1 MGSDLV
7 QISTPGEPHVQD
19 FREAPDRLTA
29 GAGHPRTFYIETF
42 GCQMNVHDSEKVA
55 GVLMARGLR
64 PVENHEEADLVLY
77 NTCSIREKASQKVF
91 SRLGTFRKGGRVNSK
106 VIGVLGCVAQQEGER
121 IFERAPQ
128 VSLVCGSASYST
140 LPDLLGQLEA
150 GSRRVT
156 GLSLDTDEC
165 FETELTRRD
174 NPFRAYLTI
183 IEGCSQRCSF
193 CVVPTTRGPER
204 SRPSNKVLED
214 CRRLVDEG
222 YTEIQ
227 LLGQIVNNW
236 QDPSPAR
243 LSFAALLARVAE
255 VPGVRRV
262 RFTTSHPR
270 YFTPDIV
277 QAIES
282 HPALCDQIHL
292 PVQSGSTRVL
302 SSMLRGY
309 TRDEYL
315 GKIDC
320 IRKAR
325 RAISISTDI
334 IVGFCDET
342 REDFEQTLSL
352 LDAVE
357 YDQVFSFKYSPRPN
371 TAAIGFVDAVPEEE
385 KGRRL
390 AELQERQ
397 RRIQLR
403 RNEALVG
410 GEFEVLVEGFQ
421 PRLGQAVG
429 RTTSN
434 RIINFPGVPEW
445 IGRTMNVRVTAA
457 GPNSLVGVKAG
468 GGCLDGSTAP
478 EDFAISPWA
487 PAEPRLYG
495 GSDGS

>member
-1 MGSDLV
+1 MGHDLV
-7 QISTPGEPHVQD
+7 QISTPGEPHLQD
-19 FREAPDRLTA
+19 FAEVPDRHAA
-29 GAGHPRTFYIETF
+29 GAKQPRTFYIETF

-55 GVLMARGLR
+55 GVLMSRGLR
-64 PVENHEEADLVLY
+64 PVESHQEADLILY

-91 SRLGTFRKGGRVNSK
+91 SRLGTFRKSK
-106 VIGVLGCVAQQEGER
+106 RADSKIIGVLGCVAQQEGER

-128 VSLVCGSASYST
+128 VNLVCGSVSYSN
-140 LPDLLGQLEA
+140 LSDLLGRLET
-150 GSRRVT
+150 GNRRVT
-156 GLSLDTDEC
+156 GLSLDAEEC
-165 FETELTRRD
+165 FETDLTRRD

-204 SRPSNKVLED
+204 SRPSDRILED
-214 CRRLVDEG
+214 CRRLVNEG
-222 YTEIQ
+222 FTEIH

-236 QDPSPAR
+236 QDSSPDR
-243 LSFAALLARVAE
+243 LSFAELLGRVAE
-255 VPGVRRV
+255 VRGVRRV

-277 QAIES
+277 QAIDS

-292 PVQSGSTRVL
+292 PVQSGSTKVL
-302 SSMLRGY
+302 ASMLRGY

-320 IRKAR
+320 ICRAR

-334 IVGFCDET
+334 IVGFCDES

-352 LDAVE
+352 LDAVRF
-357 YDQVFSFKYSPRPN
+357 DQVFSFKYSARPN
-371 TAAIGFVDAVPEEE
+371 TMALGFVDRVPEEE
-385 KGRRL
+385 KGLRL

-397 RRIQLR
+397 RGIQLR
-403 RNEALVG
+403 QNEVSVG
-410 GEFEVLVEGFQ
+410 KEFEVLVEGFQ

-434 RIINFPGVPEW
+434 RIINFPGSPDF
-445 IGRTMNVRVTAA
+445 IGRYMNVRVTAA
-457 GPNSLVGVKAG
+457 GPNSLVGARADL
-468 GGCLDGSTAP
+468 GCDNRGVVRR
-478 EDFAISPWA
+478 DFATLP
-487 PAEPRLYG
+487 
-495 GSDGS
+495 